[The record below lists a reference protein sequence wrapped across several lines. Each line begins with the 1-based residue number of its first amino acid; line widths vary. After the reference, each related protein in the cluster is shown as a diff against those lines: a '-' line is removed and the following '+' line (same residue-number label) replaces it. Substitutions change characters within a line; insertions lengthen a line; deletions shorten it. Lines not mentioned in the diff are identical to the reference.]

1 MSIYSGPEIISG
13 NLMLYYDIKNTDR
26 SWKGKPT
33 TNIISNAD
41 TMTGWINYYRTVASS
56 TFTTEFG
63 TTGYRFIRQ
72 PSWNGIQRNFVLPAT
87 GTYTFSARIKY
98 LGGSASNNGASVYVS
113 GWGGNDVANYI
124 DKTKIGVW
132 QDINITVNCT
142 NTNINVYLI
151 SFGGTDN
158 GTGNPDYS
166 SWEVTMPQ
174 IEAGSSATPFVNG
187 TRSDTQAILDMTGR
201 NTITANSLTYFTN
214 NVFSFDGTNNFITA
228 GPDTNIISGN
238 QISVEAW
245 VRTNVNGVY
254 KKIFTNGSA
263 VGVYLSLGPAPN
275 NIYFGVVTSGTS
287 AFTGSATSLSTTSY
301 SHLVGTYNGSAVSLY
316 LNGTLLSSTAA
327 SGTISTGATTYI
339 SGYPS
344 GGERWDGAIDAIKV
358 YNRALS
364 ASEVTQNF
372 VAMRGRYG
380 I

>member
-1 MSIYSGPEIISG
+1 MSIYSGPEIIGG

-33 TNIISNAD
+33 TNFISNP
-41 TMTGWINYYRTVASS
+41 TEEMTRG
-56 TFTTEFG
+56 EFG
-63 TTGYRFIRQ
+63 QYRDLAPIFDT
-72 PSWNGIQRNFVLPAT
+72 NGLVPYSL
-87 GTYTFSARIKY
+87 SMDIKVNKP
-98 LGGSASNNGASVYVS
+98 GSVYVYMQNGS
-113 GWGGNDVANYI
+113 SSKYGFVATSVSATTEYQRFYFN
-124 DKTKIGVW
+124 
-132 QDINITVNCT
+132 NITPFISTPSDTVAMLATYTTYGSGVNPT
-142 NTNINVYLI
+142 VKNIQLELG
-151 SFGGTDN
+151 SF
-158 GTGNPDYS
+158 S
-166 SWEVTMPQ
+166 
-174 IEAGSSATPFVNG
+174 TPFVNG
-187 TRSDTQAILDMTGR
+187 TRSNTQAILDLTGR
-201 NTITANSLTYFTN
+201 NTIAANSLTYSTN
-214 NVFSFDGTNNFITA
+214 NVFSFDGTNNFLTA

-275 NIYFGVVTSGTS
+275 NIYFGVVTNGTS